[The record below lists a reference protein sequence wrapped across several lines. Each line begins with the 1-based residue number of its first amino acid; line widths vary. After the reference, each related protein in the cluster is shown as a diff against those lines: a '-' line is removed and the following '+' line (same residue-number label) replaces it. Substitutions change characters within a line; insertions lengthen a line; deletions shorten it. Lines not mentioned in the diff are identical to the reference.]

1 MPCSMSQQPN
11 DGSGRAPVAI
21 VRPTTS
27 VTSGVAVTQKLV
39 SAAVAFGNL
48 LKGTYGP
55 NGLDKMLYK
64 TNGETAVTNDGA
76 KIVAE
81 LLVKHP
87 AAKAFV
93 QLAESQ
99 ENACGDGVTGCIIF
113 ASELMRESGVLL
125 EKSLHPLVL
134 VKGYQAAMEQ
144 TIAKWEENSHS
155 VTLNDDVKLR
165 SVALTAMT
173 GTAIESVG
181 EFLADLVV
189 RAVQHV
195 ARQHDNQWVVDTE
208 SVRMAKKGTGSLSD
222 TSLVKGIIFDK
233 DLDLEKLPRK
243 LTAGKVVVFSCPLEI
258 EKTSYDAE
266 IEISTTEQW
275 SSFMAAEE
283 EILKHKAQQII
294 DSGAKLVFCAETVD
308 KRIMHQL
315 ADNGICVL
323 ASIDKAGAEDVAL
336 ATGALMI
343 DHVDS
348 IDEQALGNFESMRV
362 DSLDSSEGLRD
373 RLYLHVGD
381 ASGLTTIDVCG
392 GGGATSEEFV
402 RGLYDALNSVAK
414 AVESGVVSYGGGNQH
429 ITAALAVREYAESI
443 AGRERLAIEGFARAL
458 ESIPT
463 TLIANSGN
471 NMLDGLL
478 ELRSQV
484 RLGKHESGINTAG
497 EVGDL
502 GEVWECSATSIH
514 ALEAACETACGL
526 LRVDQVISARGD

>member
-1 MPCSMSQQPN
+1 MSQQPN

-48 LKGTYGP
+48 LKGTFGP

-99 ENACGDGVTGCIIF
+99 ENACGDGVTGCVIF

-134 VKGYQAAMEQ
+134 VNGYQDAMHQ
-144 TIAKWEENSHS
+144 TIEILESISKPVSI
-155 VTLNDDVKLR
+155 DDIEVLK
-165 SVALTAMT
+165 SVAKTAMT
-173 GTAIESVG
+173 GTSVESVSG
-181 EFLADLVV
+181 ILAELVV
-189 RAVQHV
+189 SAARHV
-195 ARQHDNQWVVDTE
+195 ARQSAGNYMVDTE
-208 SVRMAKKGTGSLSD
+208 RVRMAKKGIGSLSD
-222 TSLVKGIIFDK
+222 TNLVKGIIIDK
-233 DLDLEKLPRK
+233 NLDLEKLPRK
-243 LTAGKVVVFSCPLEI
+243 LAAGKVVVLSCPLEI
-258 EKTSYDAE
+258 EKTTYDAE

-275 SSFMAAEE
+275 TSFMAAEE
-283 EILKHKAQQII
+283 EILNHKAQQII
-294 DSGAKLVFCAETVD
+294 DSGAKIVFCAETID
-308 KRIMHQL
+308 ARIMHQL
-315 ADNGICVL
+315 ADNDICAL
-323 ASIDKAGAEDVAL
+323 ASMEKSGAEDVAL
-336 ATGALMI
+336 ATGALLI

-348 IDEQALGNFESMRV
+348 IDDTTLGTFESMIV
-362 DSLDSSEGLRD
+362 ETFDSEEGLRD
-373 RLYLHVGD
+373 RLYLNVGND
-381 ASGLTTIDVCG
+381 SGLTTIDVCG
-392 GGGATSEEFV
+392 GGGATSEEFI

-414 AVESGVVSYGGGNQH
+414 TIESGYTLCGGGNPH
-429 ITAALAVREYAESI
+429 ITAALQLREYAESI
-443 AGRERLAIEGFARAL
+443 SGRERLAIEGFSRAL

-463 TLIANSGN
+463 TLVSNSGN

-478 ELRSQV
+478 ELRSQI
-484 RLGKHESGINTAG
+484 RLGNHNSGIDVDGKVT
-497 EVGDL
+497 VLVD
-502 GEVWECSATSIH
+502 VWECSDTVLH
-514 ALEAACETACGL
+514 ALQAACETACGL

>member
-1 MPCSMSQQPN
+1 MSQQPN

-48 LKGTYGP
+48 LKGTFGP

-134 VKGYQAAMEQ
+134 VNGFQDAMHQ
-144 TIAKWEENSHS
+144 TIEIVEGLSKPVSIEDTEILESIA
-155 VTLNDDVKLR
+155 R
-165 SVALTAMT
+165 TAMT
-173 GTAIESVG
+173 GTSVESVSG
-181 EFLADLVV
+181 VLGKLVV
-189 RAVQHV
+189 SAAQHI
-195 ARQHDNQWVVDTE
+195 ARESDGAWIIDTE
-208 SVRMAKKGTGSLSD
+208 LVRMAKKGTGSLSD
-222 TSLVKGIIFDK
+222 TKLVKGIIIDK
-233 DLDLEKLPRK
+233 NLDLEKLPRK
-243 LTAGKVVVFSCPLEI
+243 LDSGKVVVLSCPLEI

-275 SSFMAAEE
+275 TSFMAAEE
-283 EILKHKAQQII
+283 KILNHKAKQII
-294 DSGAKLVFCAETVD
+294 DSGAKVVFCAETID
-308 KRIMHQL
+308 ARIMHQL
-315 ADNGICVL
+315 ADNDICVL
-323 ASIDKAGAEDVAL
+323 ASMEKSGAEDVAL
-336 ATGALMI
+336 ATGALLI

-348 IDEQALGNFESMRV
+348 IDDTTLGKFESMTV
-362 DSLDSSEGLRD
+362 ETFDSAEGLRD
-373 RLYLHVGD
+373 RLYLNVGED
-381 ASGLTTIDVCG
+381 SGLTTIDVSG
-392 GGGATSEEFV
+392 GGGATSEEFI

-414 AVESGVVSYGGGNQH
+414 SIESGYALCGGGNSH
-429 ITAALAVREYAESI
+429 ITVALQLKEYSESI
-443 AGRERLAIEGFARAL
+443 SGRERLAVEGFARAL
-458 ESIPT
+458 ESIPA
-463 TLIANSGN
+463 TLVSNSGN

-478 ELRSQV
+478 ELRSQI
-484 RLGKHESGINTAG
+484 RLGGQNCGINING
-497 EVGDL
+497 KVGTLQD
-502 GEVWECSATSIH
+502 VWECTDTVLH

>member
-1 MPCSMSQQPN
+1 MSQQPN

-48 LKGTYGP
+48 LKGTFGP

-99 ENACGDGVTGCIIF
+99 ENACGDGVTGCVIF

-125 EKSLHPLVL
+125 EKGLHPLVL
-134 VKGYQAAMEQ
+134 VNGYQDAMYQ
-144 TIAKWEENSHS
+144 TIDILEGISKS
-155 VTLNDDVKLR
+155 VGIDDVQVLE
-165 SVALTAMT
+165 SVATTAMT
-173 GTAIESVG
+173 GTSV
-181 EFLADLVV
+181 EMVSKTLANLVV
-189 RAVQHV
+189 TAAQHV
-195 ARQHDNQWVVDTE
+195 ARQTDDAWIVNTE
-208 SVRMAKKGTGSLSD
+208 LVRMAKKGTGSLSD
-222 TSLVKGIIFDK
+222 TKLIKGVIIDK
-233 DLDLEKLPRK
+233 NLDLEKLPRK
-243 LTAGKVVVFSCPLEI
+243 LAAGKVVVLSCPLEI

-275 SSFMAAEE
+275 TSFMAAEE
-283 EILKHKAQQII
+283 EILNHKARQII

-308 KRIMHQL
+308 ARIMHQL
-315 ADNGICVL
+315 ADNDICVL
-323 ASIDKAGAEDVAL
+323 ASMEKSGAEDVAL
-336 ATGALMI
+336 ATGALLI

-348 IDEQALGNFESMRV
+348 IDDTTLGKFESMIV
-362 DSLDSSEGLRD
+362 ETFDSEEGFRD

-381 ASGLTTIDVCG
+381 DSGLTTIDVSG
-392 GGGATSEEFV
+392 GSGTTSEEFI
-402 RGLYDALNSVAK
+402 RGLYDAVNSVAK
-414 AVESGVVSYGGGNQH
+414 TIESGYALCGGGNPH
-429 ITAALAVREYAESI
+429 ITAALQIKEYAESI
-443 AGRERLAIEGFARAL
+443 AGRERLAVEGFARAL
-458 ESIPT
+458 ESLPAA
-463 TLIANSGN
+463 LVSNSGN

-478 ELRSQV
+478 ELRSQI
-484 RLGKHESGINTAG
+484 RLGGRNFGIDINGKVTTL
-497 EVGDL
+497 EN
-502 GEVWECSATSIH
+502 VWECSNTVLH
-514 ALEAACETACGL
+514 ALQAACETTCGL

>member
-1 MPCSMSQQPN
+1 MTQQPN

-125 EKSLHPLVL
+125 EKGLHPLVL
-134 VKGYQAAMEQ
+134 VRGYQDAMQQ
-144 TIAKWEENSHS
+144 TIATWQRNSHQVS
-155 VTLNDDVKLR
+155 ITDDEILH

-173 GTAIESVG
+173 GTAVESVG
-181 EFLADLVV
+181 HILAELIVS
-189 RAVQHV
+189 ATQHV
-195 ARQHDNQWVVDTE
+195 ARQQDSGWVVDTE

-222 TSLVKGIIFDK
+222 TSLIKGIIIDK
-233 DLDLEKLPRK
+233 NLDLEKLPRR
-243 LTAGKVVVFSCPLEI
+243 LESGKVVVFSCPLEI

-275 SSFMAAEE
+275 SSFMAAEQK
-283 EILKHKAQQII
+283 ILHNKAAKII
-294 DSGAKLVFCAETVD
+294 DSGADLVFCAETVD
-308 KRIMHQL
+308 SRILHQL
-315 ADNGICVL
+315 ADNGICVVP
-323 ASIDKAGAEDVAL
+323 SMDKSGAEDVAL
-336 ATGALMI
+336 ATGALLI

-348 IDEQALGNFESMRV
+348 IDEQTLGNFESMV
-362 DSLDSSEGLRD
+362 VETFDSAEGLRD
-373 RLYLHVGD
+373 RMYLHVGET
-381 ASGLTTIDVCG
+381 SGLTTLDVCG
-392 GGGATSEEFV
+392 GGDTSSEEFI
-402 RGLYDALNSVAK
+402 RGMYDGLKSVAR
-414 AVESGVVSYGGGNQH
+414 AIESGTTSCGGGNQH
-429 ITAALAVREYAESI
+429 ATAALAIREYAESV

-458 ESIPT
+458 EAIPS

-478 ELRSQV
+478 ELRSLI
-484 RLGKHESGINTAG
+484 RLGKHNSGIDSAG
-497 EVGDL
+497 KAAELDNI
-502 GEVWECSATSIH
+502 WECSETSLH

-526 LRVDQVISARGD
+526 LRVDQVISSRGD

>member
-1 MPCSMSQQPN
+1 MSQQPN

-48 LKGTYGP
+48 LKGTFGP

-99 ENACGDGVTGCIIF
+99 ENACGDGVTGCVIF

-134 VKGYQAAMEQ
+134 VNGYQDAMHQ
-144 TIAKWEENSHS
+144 TIEILEGISKPVSI
-155 VTLNDDVKLR
+155 DDIEVLQ
-165 SVALTAMT
+165 SVAKTAMT
-173 GTAIESVG
+173 GTSVESVSG
-181 EFLADLVV
+181 ILAELVV
-189 RAVQHV
+189 SAARHV
-195 ARQHDNQWVVDTE
+195 ARQSAGNYIVDTE
-208 SVRMAKKGTGSLSD
+208 LVRMAKKGIGSLSD
-222 TSLVKGIIFDK
+222 TNLVKGIVIDK
-233 DLDLEKLPRK
+233 NLDLEKLPRK
-243 LTAGKVVVFSCPLEI
+243 LAAGKVVVLSCPLEI
-258 EKTSYDAE
+258 EKTTYDAE

-275 SSFMAAEE
+275 TSFMAAEE
-283 EILKHKAQQII
+283 EILNHKAQQII
-294 DSGAKLVFCAETVD
+294 DSGAKIVFCAETID
-308 KRIMHQL
+308 ARIMHQL
-315 ADNGICVL
+315 ADNDICAL
-323 ASIDKAGAEDVAL
+323 ASMEKSGAEDVAL
-336 ATGALMI
+336 ATGALLI

-348 IDEQALGNFESMRV
+348 IDDTTLGTFESMIV
-362 DSLDSSEGLRD
+362 ETFDSEEGLRD
-373 RLYLHVGD
+373 RLYLNVGND
-381 ASGLTTIDVCG
+381 SGLTTIDVCG
-392 GGGATSEEFV
+392 GGGATSEEFI

-414 AVESGVVSYGGGNQH
+414 TIESGYTLCGGGNPH
-429 ITAALAVREYAESI
+429 ITAALQLREYAESI
-443 AGRERLAIEGFARAL
+443 SGRERLAIEGFSRAL

-463 TLIANSGN
+463 TLVSNSGN

-478 ELRSQV
+478 ELRSQI
-484 RLGKHESGINTAG
+484 RLGNHNSGIDVDGKVT
-497 EVGDL
+497 VLVD
-502 GEVWECSATSIH
+502 VWECSDTVLH
-514 ALEAACETACGL
+514 ALQAACETACGL

>member
-1 MPCSMSQQPN
+1 MSQQPN

-48 LKGTYGP
+48 LKGTFGP

-99 ENACGDGVTGCIIF
+99 ENACGDGVTGCVIF

-134 VKGYQAAMEQ
+134 VNGYQDAMHQ
-144 TIAKWEENSHS
+144 TIEILEGISKPVSI
-155 VTLNDDVKLR
+155 DDIEVLQ
-165 SVALTAMT
+165 SVAKTAMT
-173 GTAIESVG
+173 GTSVESVSG
-181 EFLADLVV
+181 ILAELVV
-189 RAVQHV
+189 SAARHV
-195 ARQHDNQWVVDTE
+195 ARQSAGNYIVDTE
-208 SVRMAKKGTGSLSD
+208 LVRMAKKGIGSLSD
-222 TSLVKGIIFDK
+222 TNLVKGIVIDK
-233 DLDLEKLPRK
+233 NLDLEKLPRK
-243 LTAGKVVVFSCPLEI
+243 LAAGKVVVLSCPLEI
-258 EKTSYDAE
+258 EKTTYDAE

-275 SSFMAAEE
+275 TSFMAAEE
-283 EILKHKAQQII
+283 EILNHKAQQII
-294 DSGAKLVFCAETVD
+294 DSGAKIVFCAETID
-308 KRIMHQL
+308 ARIMHQL
-315 ADNGICVL
+315 ADNDICAL
-323 ASIDKAGAEDVAL
+323 ASMEKSGAEDVAL
-336 ATGALMI
+336 ATGALLI

-348 IDEQALGNFESMRV
+348 IDDTTLGTFESMIV
-362 DSLDSSEGLRD
+362 ETFDSEEGLRD
-373 RLYLHVGD
+373 RLYLNVGND
-381 ASGLTTIDVCG
+381 SGLTTIDVCG
-392 GGGATSEEFV
+392 GGGATSEEFI
-402 RGLYDALNSVAK
+402 RGMYDALNSVAK
-414 AVESGVVSYGGGNQH
+414 TIESGYTLCGGGNPH
-429 ITAALAVREYAESI
+429 ITAALQLREYAESI
-443 AGRERLAIEGFARAL
+443 SGRERLAIEGFSRAL

-463 TLIANSGN
+463 TLVSNSGN

-478 ELRSQV
+478 ELRSQI
-484 RLGKHESGINTAG
+484 RLGNHNSGIDVDGKVT
-497 EVGDL
+497 VLVD
-502 GEVWECSATSIH
+502 VWECSDTVLH
-514 ALEAACETACGL
+514 ALQAACETACGL

>member
-1 MPCSMSQQPN
+1 MPSNMAQQPN

-134 VKGYQAAMEQ
+134 VKGYQAAMQQ
-144 TIAKWEENSHS
+144 TIAIWEENSHP
-155 VTLNDDVKLR
+155 VTLSDDAKLR

-173 GTAIESVG
+173 GTAVEPVG
-181 EFLADLVV
+181 EYLAELVV
-189 RAVQHV
+189 SAVQHV
-195 ARQHDNQWVVDTE
+195 ARRIDEQWLVNTE
-208 SVRMAKKGTGSLSD
+208 TVRMAKKGTGSLSD
-222 TSLVKGIIFDK
+222 TSLIKGIIFDK

-258 EKTSYDAE
+258 EKTSYEAE

-275 SSFMAAEE
+275 SAFMAAEE
-283 EILKHKAQQII
+283 NILKHKAQQII
-294 DSGAKLVFCAETVD
+294 SSGAKLVFCAETVD
-308 KRIMHQL
+308 ARIMHQL

-323 ASIDKAGAEDVAL
+323 ASVDKAGAEDVAL
-336 ATGALMI
+336 ATGALLI

-348 IDEQALGNFESMRV
+348 IDEQSLGKFESMRV
-362 DSLDSSEGLRD
+362 ETFDSAEGLRD

-381 ASGLTTIDVCG
+381 ESGLTTIDVCG
-392 GGGATSEEFV
+392 GGGTTSEEFV

-414 AVESGVVSYGGGNQH
+414 AVETGFVSHGGGNQH
-429 ITAALAVREYAESI
+429 ITAALGIREYAESI

-463 TLIANSGN
+463 TLVANAGN

-478 ELRSQV
+478 ELRSLI
-484 RLGKHESGINTAG
+484 RLGKQASGIDATGKAA
-497 EVGDL
+497 DL
-502 GEVWECSATSIH
+502 DGVWECSTTALH

>member
-1 MPCSMSQQPN
+1 MSPQPN

-48 LKGTYGP
+48 LKGTFGP

-125 EKSLHPLVL
+125 EKNLHPLVL
-134 VKGYQAAMEQ
+134 VNGYQAAMQQ
-144 TIAKWEENSHS
+144 TSMLLENNCTTVSIEDS
-155 VTLNDDVKLR
+155 AMLE
-165 SVALTAMT
+165 SVAVTAMT
-173 GTAIESVG
+173 GTSVESVADI
-181 EFLADLVV
+181 LAKLVV
-189 RAVQHV
+189 RAAQHV
-195 ARQHDNQWVVDTE
+195 AQFDDEGHLVNTE
-208 SVRMAKKGTGSLSD
+208 LVRMAKRGTGSLSD
-222 TSLVKGIIFDK
+222 TKLVKGIIIDK
-233 DLDLEKLPRK
+233 NLDLEKLPRK
-243 LTAGKVVVFSCPLEI
+243 LDGGKVVVFSCPLEI

-275 SSFMAAEE
+275 TSFMSAEE
-283 EILKHKAQQII
+283 EILNHKARQII
-294 DSGAKLVFCAETVD
+294 DSGAKMVFSAETID
-308 KRIMHQL
+308 ARIMHQL
-315 ADNGICVL
+315 ADNGICAL
-323 ASIDKAGAEDVAL
+323 ASMDKSGAEDVAL
-336 ATGALMI
+336 ATGALLI

-348 IDEQALGNFESMRV
+348 IDEQTLGEFELMMV
-362 DSLDSSEGLRD
+362 ETLDSAEGLRD
-373 RLYLHVGD
+373 RLYLEVGEN
-381 ASGLTTIDVCG
+381 SGLTTIDVYG
-392 GGGATSEEFV
+392 GGGASSEEFV

-414 AVESGVVSYGGGNQH
+414 SIESGFVLCGGGNAH
-429 ITAALAVREYAESI
+429 ITAALGIREYAESI

-463 TLIANSGN
+463 SLIANSGN

-478 ELRSQV
+478 ELRSAI
-484 RLGKHESGINTAG
+484 RLNKENYGINTDGKAA
-497 EVGDL
+497 EL
-502 GEVWECSATSIH
+502 ENVWECADTVLH
-514 ALEAACETACGL
+514 ALETACETACGL

>member
-1 MPCSMSQQPN
+1 MSQQPN

-48 LKGTYGP
+48 LKGTFGP

-99 ENACGDGVTGCIIF
+99 ENACGDGVTGCVIF

-134 VKGYQAAMEQ
+134 VNGYQDAMHQ
-144 TIAKWEENSHS
+144 TIGILEGISKPVSI
-155 VTLNDDVKLR
+155 DDIEVLQ
-165 SVALTAMT
+165 SVAKTAMT
-173 GTAIESVG
+173 GTSVESVSG
-181 EFLADLVV
+181 ILAELVV
-189 RAVQHV
+189 SAARHV
-195 ARQHDNQWVVDTE
+195 ARQSAGNYMVDTE
-208 SVRMAKKGTGSLSD
+208 RVRMAKKGIGSLSD
-222 TSLVKGIIFDK
+222 TNLVKGIIIDK
-233 DLDLEKLPRK
+233 NLDLEKLPRK
-243 LTAGKVVVFSCPLEI
+243 LAAGKVVVLSCPLEI
-258 EKTSYDAE
+258 EKTTYDAE

-275 SSFMAAEE
+275 TSFMAAEE
-283 EILKHKAQQII
+283 EILNHKAQQII
-294 DSGAKLVFCAETVD
+294 DSGAKIVFCAETID
-308 KRIMHQL
+308 ARIMHQL
-315 ADNGICVL
+315 ADNDICAL
-323 ASIDKAGAEDVAL
+323 ASMEKSGAEDVAL
-336 ATGALMI
+336 ATGALLI

-348 IDEQALGNFESMRV
+348 IDDTTLGTFESMIV
-362 DSLDSSEGLRD
+362 ETFDSEEGLRD
-373 RLYLHVGD
+373 RLYLNVGND
-381 ASGLTTIDVCG
+381 SGLTTIDVCG
-392 GGGATSEEFV
+392 GGGATSEEFI

-414 AVESGVVSYGGGNQH
+414 TIESGYTLCGGGNPH
-429 ITAALAVREYAESI
+429 ITAALQLREYAESI
-443 AGRERLAIEGFARAL
+443 SGRERLAIEGFSRAL

-463 TLIANSGN
+463 TLVSNSGN

-478 ELRSQV
+478 ELRSQI
-484 RLGKHESGINTAG
+484 RLGNHNSGIDVDGKVT
-497 EVGDL
+497 VLVD
-502 GEVWECSATSIH
+502 VWECSDTVLH
-514 ALEAACETACGL
+514 ALQAACETACGL